1 MVSTRPRLN
10 TAQLRRKRINNNEDN
25 AFMVKTGRQIMV
37 STVIALLVFALSKIQ
52 NHVCKNITS
61 TVKNILVYTVDY
73 KKAAIEIYSQIKEVT
88 DRFNRQEENIPQSDS
103 SADTSENQSSSEE
116 NAHDIID

>member
-1 MVSTRPRLN
+1 
-10 TAQLRRKRINNNEDN
+10 
-25 AFMVKTGRQIMV
+25 
-37 STVIALLVFALSKIQ
+37 
-52 NHVCKNITS
+52 
-61 TVKNILVYTVDY
+61 VDY

>member
-37 STVIALLVFALSKIQ
+37 STVIALLVFAVSKIQ
-52 NHVCKNITS
+52 NPVCTNITS

>member
-1 MVSTRPRLN
+1 
-10 TAQLRRKRINNNEDN
+10 
-25 AFMVKTGRQIMV
+25 MVKTGRQIMV
-37 STVIALLVFALSKIQ
+37 STVIALLVFAVSKIQ
-52 NHVCKNITS
+52 NPVCTNITS

>member
-37 STVIALLVFALSKIQ
+37 STVIALLVFAVSKIQ
-52 NHVCKNITS
+52 NPVCTNITS

-73 KKAAIEIYSQIKEVT
+73 KKAAIEIYSQIKSHGPFQPAG
-88 DRFNRQEENIPQSDS
+88 RKY
-103 SADTSENQSSSEE
+103 SAIGQQRRYKRKPKQQRGKCP
-116 NAHDIID
+116 